1 MVVVLGLEEDVDL
14 VRFLD
19 VLLGRVG
26 EHGEGEVTRGRD
38 GGFGRFGE
46 DSGGRDRRSG
56 WLLWGSL
63 VWNHI

>member
-1 MVVVLGLEEDVDL
+1 MVVVLVLEEDVDL

-26 EHGEGEVTRGRD
+26 EHGEGEVTGGGN
-38 GGFGRFGE
+38 GGFRRFGE
-46 DSGGRDRRSG
+46 SCGGRDRRSG